1 MTTLLKKLRPEI
13 VDALEKSR
21 NDYDY
26 SITGLYDKLDTLHL
40 YSELSVGTIRDLIL
54 YADIN
59 DRDWD
64 LIDWKYGDK
73 LFSQEAIELAL

>member
-1 MTTLLKKLRPEI
+1 MTTLLEKLRPEE

>member
-1 MTTLLKKLRPEI
+1 MTTLLEKLRPEI

-26 SITGLYDKLDTLHL
+26 SITGLYDKLDNLHL
-40 YSELSVGTIRDLIL
+40 YSQVDVGTIRDLIL
-54 YADIN
+54 YADVN
-59 DRDWD
+59 DKEWE